1 MTADILQ
8 VRRDGDFS
16 YPIIFRK
23 DFSDLSAQL
32 KRLGLTKRKF
42 CIVTDSTVAPLYLN
56 TVKKELERCAFFVTS
71 YVLPAG
77 EENKTLEQ
85 IQGIYQHLIEMHFD
99 RRFELGKSGGYGGD
113 CHL

>member
-1 MTADILQ
+1 MTADILH

-32 KRLGLTKRKF
+32 KRLEFSGRKF

-56 TVKKELERCAFFVTS
+56 TVKKELERCACFVTS

-85 IQGIYQHLIEMHFD
+85 VQGLSLIHI
-99 RRFELGKSGGYGGD
+99 
-113 CHL
+113 

>member
-56 TVKKELERCAFFVTS
+56 TVKRNWRGAHFLL
-71 YVLPAG
+71 LPMYFR
-77 EENKTLEQ
+77 
-85 IQGIYQHLIEMHFD
+85 QG
-99 RRFELGKSGGYGGD
+99 RRIRPWNRYSESIST
-113 CHL
+113 

>member
-32 KRLGLTKRKF
+32 KRLEFSGRKI
-42 CIVTDSTVAPLYLN
+42 CIVMDST
-56 TVKKELERCAFFVTS
+56 RC
-71 YVLPAG
+71 
-77 EENKTLEQ
+77 
-85 IQGIYQHLIEMHFD
+85 I
-99 RRFELGKSGGYGGD
+99 
-113 CHL
+113 

>member
-32 KRLGLTKRKF
+32 KRLELAKRKF
-42 CIVTDSTVAPLYLN
+42 CIVTDLS
-56 TVKKELERCAFFVTS
+56 
-71 YVLPAG
+71 
-77 EENKTLEQ
+77 
-85 IQGIYQHLIEMHFD
+85 LIHISEPT
-99 RRFELGKSGGYGGD
+99 RPY
-113 CHL
+113 